1 MLDLQVLLTSLHD
14 WAREHYFAPEWQR
27 LELDTATQL
36 IYRKPGRVTWYEDHI
51 EVALDSYRYAA
62 QQQVMEA
69 TCQRFNEANIRWR
82 DGRLLRIQVT
92 RGP

>member
-1 MLDLQVLLTSLHD
+1 LV
-14 WAREHYFAPEWQR
+14 
-27 LELDTATQL
+27 
-36 IYRKPGRVTWYEDHI
+36 RVS
-51 EVALDSYRYAA
+51 A
-62 QQQVMEA
+62 MEA